1 MSIKAVSWALEQ
13 SLGDSTAKLVLIGI
27 CDRYN
32 DEYKVAWP
40 SMKWLAIAADCS
52 ERTVI
57 RKVQKLEE
65 MGLLSI
71 EKRPNNTNRYQLIPM
86 ETNHSDKLSPSDT
99 AMSPPSDTAMTPEQ
113 YRTIHN
119 KNSAKQK
126 LVGWSPTDKD
136 RIFAKE
142 RGLDPDAVL
151 ESIRLWN
158 QQNGDKAAYADCGAF
173 WMNWCR
179 REAERKPK
187 AISSRSKPFNG
198 QSSEWTPPQ
207 RKMVTLDEW
216 KKLNDR
222 MRMYYKQNRPDVIA
236 ELKGLGADV

>member
-1 MSIKAVSWALEQ
+1 MSIKAVAWALEQ
-13 SLGDSTAKLVLIGI
+13 KLGGDGIAKLVLIGMA
-27 CDRYN
+27 DRYN
-32 DEYKVAWP
+32 DEYGYAWP
-40 SMKWLAIAADCS
+40 SIEWLAIAADCS
-52 ERTVI
+52 QRTVM

-65 MGLLSI
+65 IGFVSV
-71 EKRPNNTNRYQLIPM
+71 ERRANKGNRYTLNMTIGD
-86 ETNHSDKLSPSDT
+86 NLSRDT
-99 AMSPPSDTAMTPEQ
+99 AVSPIGDSHMSPEQ

-126 LVGWSPTDKD
+126 LVDWSPTDKD
-136 RIFAKE
+136 RIYAKE
-142 RGLDPDAVL
+142 RGLDPDAVF

-158 QQNGDKAAYADCGAF
+158 KQNGDKAAYSDCGAF

-187 AISSRSKPFNG
+187 AVSGHSRPFNG

-207 RKMVTLDEW
+207 RKMVTLDQW
-216 KKLNDR
+216 KKLSDN
-222 MRMYYKQNRPDVIA
+222 MRTYYKQNRPDVIA